1 LEFLRENG
9 MMETEG
15 DRRFCSE
22 AGKKKTVPGGNGF
35 HERALRAKGLA
46 R

>member
-1 LEFLRENG
+1 

-15 DRRFCSE
+15 DRRFCGE
-22 AGKKKTVPGGNGF
+22 VGKKKTVPGGNGF
-35 HERALRAKGLA
+35 YERALRAKGLA